1 MTELDSTQVLIIG
14 AGLMGSAAAHQL
26 AARGTEVAV
35 VERDTAPSE
44 HGSSHGSARIFRYA
58 YPDPFYTGLV
68 DQARAR
74 FSELERLA
82 GQQLITPG
90 GALDFGARRDPRQLA
105 GVLDEVGIEHE
116 LLPAAVAAERW
127 PGINFDTDV
136 LWQPGGGV
144 IDAESTVLAQLR
156 LATEA
161 GARVHE
167 HWEAASVRRDGT
179 GYVVTSTTGDTI
191 RAAQV
196 VVAAGAWL
204 SKLLAETDLPSAFV
218 DRLPRPVVSQENA
231 YHFAYRDPADPGEPT
246 PGSATSWPTF
256 IHKSEHILTY
266 SLPGGRDA
274 DFRGQKLAEF
284 LGGTPIAD
292 GSAQTGTID
301 PANRERIIEY
311 VREQVPGLV
320 PQPYAETTCL
330 FTMLPEED
338 FLLDA
343 AESLVIASPCSGHG
357 AKFAPL
363 IGEFIAEL
371 VAGAAAHPRFA
382 VTSPAWT
389 AAR

>member
-1 MTELDSTQVLIIG
+1 MTEQDSTQVLIIG

-26 AARGTEVAV
+26 AVRGTEVTV
-35 VERDTAPSE
+35 VERDTAASE

-58 YPDPFYTGLV
+58 YPDPFYTRLV
-68 DQARAR
+68 DQARGR
-74 FSELERLA
+74 YDELERLA

-90 GALDFGARRDPRQLA
+90 GALDFGPLRDPHHLA

-116 LLPAAVAAERW
+116 LLPASAAAERW

-144 IDAESTVLAQLR
+144 IDAESTVRAQLR
-156 LATEA
+156 LATDA
-161 GARVHE
+161 GARVIE
-167 HWEAASVRRDGT
+167 RWEAASIRRDGT
-179 GYVVTSTTGDTI
+179 GYVVTSTTGDKI

-196 VVAAGAWL
+196 VVAAGAWV
-204 SKLLAETDLPSAFV
+204 SKLLAETELPSAFI
-218 DRLPRPVVSQENA
+218 DRLPQAVVTQENA
-231 YHFAYRDPADPGEPT
+231 YHFPYRDAADLGEPA
-246 PGSATSWPTF
+246 PGAPTSWPTF
-256 IHKSEHILTY
+256 IHKSERILTY

-292 GSAQTGTID
+292 GGTQTGQID
-301 PANRERIIEY
+301 AANRERIIEY

-320 PQPYAETTCL
+320 PEPYAETTCL

-343 AESLVIASPCSGHG
+343 AEGLVIASPCSGHG

-371 VAGAAAHPRFA
+371 VYGATAHPRFA
-382 VTSPAWT
+382 ATSPAW
-389 AAR
+389 AVK